1 MNEIEI
7 LQEMLTSDIQVELKQ
22 QPDNPSTELRDEKSG
37 TKVLIK
43 GLPND
48 SIVIR
53 AEKFGPHDDVLKGS
67 KGENK
72 RADFVILSNE
82 NTKKWIVCIEIQGGN
97 SKKRMEVVQQLK
109 GAQCFICYC
118 KCLGSSFWKEN
129 NFLDGYKYRF
139 VSMTKTKPFVD
150 RRSTSPYSPL
160 IQPQN
165 ELHDLPEKFLKIS
178 FNRKT
183 SNPSLYFNKLIQK
196 AP

>member
-7 LQEMLTSDIQVELKQ
+7 LQQMLKSDIQVELKQ
-22 QPDNPSTELRDEKSG
+22 QPDKPSAELRDEKSG

-43 GLPND
+43 GLPKD

-53 AEKFGPHDDVLKGS
+53 AEKFGPHDVLKGS

-109 GAQCFICYC
+109 GAHCFICYC

-139 VSMTKTKPFVD
+139 VSMTKIYVD
-150 RRSTSPYSPL
+150 KKRTSPFSPL
-160 IQPQN
+160 ILSKK
-165 ELHDLPEKFLKIS
+165 ELHETPENFLNIS
-178 FNRKT
+178 R
-183 SNPSLYFNKLIQK
+183 SPSLHFSRLIQK
-196 AP
+196 AS

>member
-1 MNEIEI
+1 MNDIEI
-7 LQEMLTSDIQVELKQ
+7 LQEMLTSDTQVEL
-22 QPDNPSTELRDEKSG
+22 QPQPGKPSVQLTDSQGK
-37 TKVLIK
+37 TTVLVK

-72 RADFVILSNE
+72 RADFVILSSE

-97 SKKRMEVVQQLK
+97 SKKRIEVVQQLK

-139 VSMTKTKPFVD
+139 VSMTKIYVD
-150 RRSTSPYSPL
+150 KKRTSPFSPL
-160 IQPQN
+160 ILSKK
-165 ELHDLPEKFLKIS
+165 ELHETPENFLNIS
-178 FNRKT
+178 R
-183 SNPSLYFNKLIQK
+183 SPSLHFSRLIQK
-196 AP
+196 AS